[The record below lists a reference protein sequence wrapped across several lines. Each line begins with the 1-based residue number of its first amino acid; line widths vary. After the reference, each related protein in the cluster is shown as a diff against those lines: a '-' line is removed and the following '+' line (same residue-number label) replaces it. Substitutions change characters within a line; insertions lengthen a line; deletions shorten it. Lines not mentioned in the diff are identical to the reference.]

1 MPDHAVQGVHDHP
14 TRIDADV
21 LVLGGGP
28 AATWAAVSA
37 ARQGASVVLADK
49 GFCGA
54 SGVTATAGVGHW
66 LVPPEP
72 AARREAIAQREAI
85 AGGLAE
91 RRWMTRILDQTWET
105 VPTLAGVYSFP
116 TNEDGVVQYRRL
128 RGPEYMRAMRRLVL
142 RHGVTVLDHSPALEL
157 LLHADGS
164 VAGAAGIHQ
173 QIGPGR
179 PWEVTAAGVIVATG
193 GCGFHSHLLGSRT
206 NTGDGALMA
215 AEAGAELSGME
226 FSNFYCIAPAHSTM
240 TRSMYYTFGTYSDV
254 DGNEFTLSSDGGPFH
269 SVAQAL
275 LRGPVYVRLD
285 RMPEE
290 LRRHVPQV
298 QPNFLLPFVRNGIDP
313 FRDRFEVT
321 LHLEGTIRGTGGL
334 RVIDDNCQS
343 TVPGLFAAGDAASR
357 EIVAGASSGGGA
369 QNSSWAMSSG
379 LWSGRAAA
387 QLAHRTSQRS
397 DQHSRAV
404 GGAGLRPSG
413 KPGSVDRRAV
423 VEAVE
428 SEMHPYDKNYF
439 RTGPKLATS
448 LTALDE
454 LWVGGRHGLSGEGLD
469 RVRAREAASLVA
481 NARWCY
487 TAASTR
493 KESRGMHRRL
503 DAPEQ
508 SAAFDH
514 RLLVGGLDTVWIRPD
529 EGAEEGEMAS

>member
-1 MPDHAVQGVHDHP
+1 MPDDAAQGVHEH
-14 TRIDADV
+14 TNHISTDV

-28 AATWAAVSA
+28 AATWAALAA
-37 ARQGASVVLADK
+37 AREGVSVVLADK

-66 LVPPEP
+66 LVPPDP

-85 AGGLAE
+85 AGGLAD

-105 VPTLAGVYSFP
+105 VPTLAGVYPFP

-142 RHGVTVLDHSPALEL
+142 REGVTVLDHSPALEL
-157 LLHADGS
+157 LVHADGS
-164 VAGAAGIHQ
+164 VAGAAGLHQ
-173 QIGPGR
+173 QVGPGR
-179 PWEVTAAGVIVATG
+179 PWEVRAAGVIVATG
-193 GCGFHSHLLGSRT
+193 GCGFASHLLGSRT

-254 DGNEFTLSSDGGPFH
+254 DGNEFALGREGGPFH
-269 SVAQAL
+269 AVARAL

-285 RMPEE
+285 RMPEA

-313 FRDRFEVT
+313 FHDRFEVT

-334 RVIDDNCQS
+334 RVIGDNCQT

-357 EIVAGASSGGGA
+357 EMVSGASSGGGA

-387 QLAHRTSQRS
+387 HLARRTSRKPDQRL
-397 DQHSRAV
+397 RAL
-404 GGAGLRPSG
+404 GGAGLVPAGKSG
-413 KPGSVDRRAV
+413 AVDRRAV
-423 VEAVE
+423 VRAVQA
-428 SEMHPYDKNYF
+428 EMHPYDKNYF
-439 RTGPKLATS
+439 RSGRQLTTS
-448 LTALDE
+448 LAALDE
-454 LWVGGRHGLSGEGLD
+454 LWAAARDGVSGEGLE
-469 RVRAREAASLVA
+469 RVRAREAAALVA

-487 TAASTR
+487 AAAAVR
-493 KESRGMHRRL
+493 RESRGMHRRL
-503 DAPEQ
+503 DAPGQ
-508 SAAFDH
+508 DPAFDH
-514 RLLVGGLDTVWIRPD
+514 RLLVGGLDTVWTRPD
-529 EGAEEGEMAS
+529 EGFEEGEMAS